1 MVPLPLGKNPV
12 GCLWVF
18 TIKVGPIVDC
28 LEAHFLVKDLK
39 VSIKFLDRIMVILF
53 LLLPKWM
60 VLRLILLLKVSLKY
74 NIKLLRCLHL
84 IA

>member
-53 LLLPKWM
+53 SP
-60 VLRLILLLKVSLKY
+60 
-74 NIKLLRCLHL
+74 
-84 IA
+84 IAKMDGLEAHFVVKGITQI